1 MRVTAI
7 LIALLSL
14 GVAKDDPVVSLQVS
28 PNIQYEPGKI
38 KLKISVASHQDNT
51 QFCIGYRVMGE
62 PEELTIRR
70 SCQQLN
76 GIYSPRVFWFE
87 YKGIPAEQY
96 IAFATVI
103 RAPKRL
109 AGTAQAQF
117 QVLSSQ

>member
-1 MRVTAI
+1 MRLTVI

-14 GVAKDDPVVSLQVS
+14 GLAQDNSVVSLQVT

-38 KLKISVASHQDNT
+38 RLKLVIASHQDNT

-103 RAPKRL
+103 RAPSRL